1 MEKYQVWQW
10 DITICLIQRRKISHT
25 ERMVIGDRP
34 DKANGSVVMTLLK
47 RGVHQE
53 IVSIQLSSMQR
64 SNAPAVGQQRTYS
77 ENVKERTLSAIVAA
91 KLVI

>member
-1 MEKYQVWQW
+1 M
-10 DITICLIQRRKISHT
+10 ISHT
-25 ERMVIGDRP
+25 ERMVGDWP

-64 SNAPAVGQQRTYS
+64 SNARAVGQRHTYS
-77 ENVKERTLSAIVAA
+77 KNIKGKTLSAIVAA
-91 KLVI
+91 RLVT